1 MSTQLI
7 LYPQNTNGY
16 SYNNVPV
23 FTEYIS
29 NYQFSSPLTAYQ
41 DVNGSASSTSYT
53 YAVTVAASALFNSGN
68 WVGFATT
75 SAGHNNQTNQPLLG
89 NGQITFYSSATPSP
103 TRISICGVGQ
113 MLTNLTIGQLYRI
126 TIDHTG
132 YTPAGSFVIGGTGS
146 GTNNYVGNY
155 GGTSP
160 FVLTP
165 SASGIS
171 IQDFTATA
179 TNMQLIIAYLD
190 NINANFV
197 VKSISISESPT
208 SVPLTPT
215 DLSDGQVI
223 CDLYQEQDIPLTL
236 SVDDFTNVAEKTQ
249 SYSKDFD
256 LPNTKRNNRIF
267 THIFEITKSIS
278 NVYDFNP
285 YVQTKAALKENGVLI
300 FEGSL
305 RLIEIVEKDNEI
317 SYNVNLYSET
327 VALADVLKTKT
338 FRDLTNVFTEL
349 DHQYNYTNVE
359 ASFTG
364 GLVLDFALGSGS
376 FAGSSGDTTTDV
388 LKYPFVDW
396 TGNIDCTGSKPV
408 IDHISNVYRPFIK
421 LQYIIRN
428 IISEAGYDYT
438 SAFID
443 SSFFGSL
450 FMDFNWGNGNAPTN
464 VTNATA
470 SGAGSFPENPASPV
484 SNFATTSYSNI
495 ELYSLPLVGNLP
507 ALYDTAT
514 HQYISNVNSNFVT
527 LNYSIYFENTDTSSS
542 RLLEAQILA
551 AGSQVAYS
559 GVISI
564 PAFSGVPN
572 PPQFLWQGQI
582 QVNLNNTE
590 LIEIQFKSDVS
601 NKIRQGEI
609 FSFNQGTYVQYF
621 SSIVSTNLTSGI
633 LLNTLRGDL
642 GQWDFFKS
650 VMTMFNLVTI
660 ADPDNPNNILIEPYE
675 DIFGF
680 NPTVVT
686 PSQLDWTYKLDI
698 KDTNLKPL
706 ELVRKTIFKY
716 AEDDDDFAFN
726 KYKNSSS
733 GFLYGS
739 QTFIQGD
746 YTLLSGEEEIVA
758 ESFAATVI
766 KPIQSNFPNFYAP
779 VIYSGNRE
787 EGFEGF
793 ENMPRILIDN
803 GVKSQDY
810 ELEGS
815 ARTTYLLMS
824 HTDTVTSNSNDT
836 DINFGICQL
845 LIGFSPTDNL
855 FSTYYAPYYEHLY
868 NPNTRIMTAKVNLTP
883 ADINTFKFY
892 DIVTIKNRQF
902 RVNKIDYKP
911 NALSTVEFILLN

>member
-7 LYPQNTNGY
+7 LYPQNLNGY

-23 FTEYIS
+23 FSEYVS
-29 NYQFSSPLTAYQ
+29 NFQFSSPLTGFQ
-41 DVNGSASSTSYT
+41 DVNAAASSSSYT
-53 YAVTVAASALFNSGN
+53 YATTVANGLLFNTGN
-68 WVGFATT
+68 WVGFATVA
-75 SAGHNNQTNQPLLG
+75 AGYNNQTNQPLFSS
-89 NGQITFYSSATPSP
+89 GQLTLYSSATPNAS
-103 TRISICGVGQ
+103 RNSICGVGQ

-132 YTPAGSFVIGGTGS
+132 STPAGIFSIGGTGS
-146 GTNNYVGNY
+146 GTNNYVGNG
-155 GGTSP
+155 GGTAP
-160 FVLTP
+160 TALTP
-165 SASGIS
+165 SGSGVS

-179 TNMQLIIAYLD
+179 INMPLIIAYLD

-197 VKSISISESPT
+197 VKSISVSESPLA
-208 SVPLTPT
+208 VPLTPV

-327 VALADVLKTKT
+327 VALADLLKTKT

-364 GLVLDFALGSGS
+364 GLVLDIALGSGS
-376 FAGSSGDTTTDV
+376 FVGSSGATTTDV
-388 LKYPFVDW
+388 LKYPFCDW
-396 TGNIDCTGSKPV
+396 TGNIDCTGTKPV
-408 IDHISNVYRPFIK
+408 ISNITDVYKPFIK

-428 IISEAGYDYT
+428 IINQAGYEYT
-438 SAFID
+438 STFID
-443 SSFFGSL
+443 SSFFSKL
-450 FMDFNWGNGNAPTN
+450 FMDFNWGNENAPNN
-464 VTNATA
+464 VTSATA
-470 SGAGSFPENPASPV
+470 SGAGSFPEDIASPV
-484 SNFATTSYSNI
+484 SNFATTSFSNLEFYSF
-495 ELYSLPLVGNLP
+495 PLIGILP
-507 ALYDTAT
+507 ALYNTTT
-514 HQYISNVNSNFVT
+514 HQYISTANNNLVT
-527 LNYSIYFENTDTSSS
+527 FGYSIYFENTDTTGA
-542 RLLEAQILA
+542 RTLDVQVLA
-551 AGSQVAYS
+551 AGSQVDLQSFTIPAYS
-559 GVISI
+559 G
-564 PAFSGVPN
+564 SGPL
-572 PPQFLWQGQI
+572 PQQIMTGQV
-582 QVNLNNTE
+582 QVTLNNTE
-590 LIEIQFKSDVS
+590 LIEIQFKSDVT
-601 NKIRQGEI
+601 NKVRQSEV
-609 FSFNQGTYVQYF
+609 FSFTQGTYVQY
-621 SSIVSTNLTSGI
+621 SSSVTTSNLTSGI

-642 GQWDFFKS
+642 SQWDFFKS

-680 NPTVVT
+680 SPTVVT

-706 ELVRKTIFKY
+706 ELVRKTVFKY

-726 KYKNSSS
+726 RYKNASS

-739 QTFIQGD
+739 QTFIQGN
-746 YTLLSGEEEIVA
+746 YTLLTGEEEIVA

-766 KPIQSNFPNFYAP
+766 KPIQSNFSNFYVP
-779 VIYSGNRE
+779 VIYSGND
-787 EGFEGF
+787 EGNFEGF
-793 ENMPRILIDN
+793 DNMPRILIDN
-803 GVKSQDY
+803 GVKTEDY

-815 ARTTYLLMS
+815 AKTTFLLMS
-824 HTDTVTSNSNDT
+824 HTDAVPSNSNDT

-845 LIGFSPTDNL
+845 FIGFSPTNNL
-855 FSTYYAPYYEHLY
+855 FSTYYAAYYEHLY
-868 NPNTRIMTAKVNLTP
+868 NPNTRILTAKVNLTP

-892 DIVTIKNRQF
+892 DIVTVKNRQF

>member
-7 LYPQNTNGY
+7 LYPQNLNGY

-23 FTEYIS
+23 FIEYVS

-53 YAVTVAASALFNSGN
+53 YAVTVAASASFNSGN

-75 SAGHNNQTNQPLLG
+75 SAGYNNQTNQPLLG
-89 NGQITFYSSATPSP
+89 NGQITFYSSATPNP
-103 TRISICGVGQ
+103 TRNSICGVGQ
-113 MLTNLTIGQLYRI
+113 LLTNLTIGQLYRI

-132 YTPAGSFVIGGTGS
+132 YTPSGLFVIGGTGS

-470 SGAGSFPENPASPV
+470 SGAGSFPENLASPV
-484 SNFATTSYSNI
+484 TNFATTSYSNI
-495 ELYSLPLVGNLP
+495 ELYSVPLVGNLP

-527 LNYSIYFENTDTSSS
+527 LNYSIYFENTDTLSS

-609 FSFNQGTYVQYF
+609 FSTNQGTYVQYF
-621 SSIVSTNLTSGI
+621 SSVVSTNLTSGI

>member
-1 MSTQLI
+1 
-7 LYPQNTNGY
+7 
-16 SYNNVPV
+16 
-23 FTEYIS
+23 
-29 NYQFSSPLTAYQ
+29 
-41 DVNGSASSTSYT
+41 
-53 YAVTVAASALFNSGN
+53 
-68 WVGFATT
+68 
-75 SAGHNNQTNQPLLG
+75 
-89 NGQITFYSSATPSP
+89 
-103 TRISICGVGQ
+103 
-113 MLTNLTIGQLYRI
+113 
-126 TIDHTG
+126 
-132 YTPAGSFVIGGTGS
+132 
-146 GTNNYVGNY
+146 
-155 GGTSP
+155 
-160 FVLTP
+160 
-165 SASGIS
+165 
-171 IQDFTATA
+171 
-179 TNMQLIIAYLD
+179 
-190 NINANFV
+190 
-197 VKSISISESPT
+197 
-208 SVPLTPT
+208 
-215 DLSDGQVI
+215 
-223 CDLYQEQDIPLTL
+223 
-236 SVDDFTNVAEKTQ
+236 
-249 SYSKDFD
+249 
-256 LPNTKRNNRIF
+256 
-267 THIFEITKSIS
+267 
-278 NVYDFNP
+278 
-285 YVQTKAALKENGVLI
+285 
-300 FEGSL
+300 
-305 RLIEIVEKDNEI
+305 
-317 SYNVNLYSET
+317 
-327 VALADVLKTKT
+327 
-338 FRDLTNVFTEL
+338 
-349 DHQYNYTNVE
+349 
-359 ASFTG
+359 
-364 GLVLDFALGSGS
+364 
-376 FAGSSGDTTTDV
+376 
-388 LKYPFVDW
+388 
-396 TGNIDCTGSKPV
+396 
-408 IDHISNVYRPFIK
+408 
-421 LQYIIRN
+421 
-428 IISEAGYDYT
+428 
-438 SAFID
+438 
-443 SSFFGSL
+443 
-450 FMDFNWGNGNAPTN
+450 MDFNWGNGNAPTN

-495 ELYSLPLVGNLP
+495 ELYSLALVGNLP
-507 ALYDTAT
+507 SLYDTAT

-527 LNYSIYFENTDTSSS
+527 LNYSIYFENTDTSSA

-572 PPQFLWQGQI
+572 PPQFLWSGQI

-601 NKIRQGEI
+601 NKVRQGEI
-609 FSFNQGTYVQYF
+609 FSFGQGTYVQYF

-686 PSQLDWTYKLDI
+686 PSQLNWSYKLDI

-739 QTFIQGD
+739 QTFIQGN
-746 YTLLSGEEEIVA
+746 YTLLTGEEEIVA

-779 VIYSGNRE
+779 VIYSGNIE